1 MDRPR
6 LTMTLDESQSRL
18 VSWIKAPERATIVG
32 LGAMALA
39 LQLTACATAPEPATA
54 SQAVAAEIPS
64 VEATY
69 GIQVEGLRLTA
80 AGSMLDFRY
89 RVLDAQKAV
98 PFLNGKIQP
107 YLLDEARSAKLGVP
121 NTPKLGRIRQT
132 SRNNVIHTDRSYFI
146 MFGNPGKALQSG
158 DKVTLLLGQVKV
170 TDLTVQ

>member
-1 MDRPR
+1 MNTTEPR
-6 LTMTLDESQSRL
+6 SRRMSWDKTPHRTALLCAGL
-18 VSWIKAPERATIVG
+18 VGI
-32 LGAMALA
+32 A
-39 LQLTACATAPEPATA
+39 LQLSGCATGPDAVGAT
-54 SQAVAAEIPS
+54 QAVQEEKPS
-64 VEATY
+64 VETAY

-89 RVLDAQKAV
+89 RVLDAQKAA
-98 PFLNGKIQP
+98 PFLNGKVQP
-107 YLLDEARSAKLGVP
+107 ALLDEARGAKLGVP

-158 DKVTLLLGQVKV
+158 DKVALLLGQVRI

>member
-1 MDRPR
+1 MNTTEPR
-6 LTMTLDESQSRL
+6 SPRMSWDKTPHRTALLCAGL
-18 VSWIKAPERATIVG
+18 VGI
-32 LGAMALA
+32 A
-39 LQLTACATAPEPATA
+39 LQLSGCATGPDPVDAT
-54 SQAVAAEIPS
+54 QAVQEERPS
-64 VEATY
+64 VETTY

-89 RVLDAQKAV
+89 RVLDAQKAA

-107 YLLDEARSAKLGVP
+107 SLLDEARGARLGVP

-158 DKVTLLLGQVKV
+158 DKVALLLGQVKI